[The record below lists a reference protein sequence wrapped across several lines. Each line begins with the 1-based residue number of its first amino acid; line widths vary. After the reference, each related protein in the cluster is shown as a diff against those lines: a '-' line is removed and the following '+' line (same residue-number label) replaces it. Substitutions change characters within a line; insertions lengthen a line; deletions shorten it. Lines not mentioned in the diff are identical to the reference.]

1 MSGTPSTPPPAP
13 RPFRPRTP
21 VVIGLLGGVAAGKS
35 AVAAAFAA
43 HGLRHVDADAIARSV
58 TRLPEVVAEVAAQL
72 GSDLVGADGQ
82 LDRARTAARVFA
94 DPQARSRLE
103 TIVHPPVH
111 AAIDRELTQAL
122 CHGESVLL
130 DVPLLLERGWD
141 ARCDL
146 LVYVHASPDVRRAR
160 AASRGWTAGEL
171 ERREAAQTP
180 IDEKARRAS
189 ARIDNDG
196 TLESTR
202 LQVADLL
209 AELGRTRA

>member
-1 MSGTPSTPPPAP
+1 MSGTPSTPPPAAP
-13 RPFRPRTP
+13 TFRPHPP

-43 HGLRHVDADAIARSV
+43 HGLRHVDADAIARAV
-58 TRLPEVVAEVAAQL
+58 TRLPEVVREVAAHL
-72 GSDLVGADGQ
+72 GSDLVGPDGQ
-82 LDRARTAARVFA
+82 LDRARVAAKVFA
-94 DPQARSRLE
+94 DAGARSRLE

-111 AAIDRELTQAL
+111 AAIDRELTEARS
-122 CHGESVLL
+122 HGESVLL

-146 LVYVHASPDVRRAR
+146 LVYVHASPAVRRAR
-160 AASRGWTAGEL
+160 ARARGWAEGEL

-180 IDEKARRAS
+180 IDEKERRAG

-196 TLESTR
+196 SLASMR
-202 LQVADLL
+202 AQVATLL
-209 AELGRTRA
+209 GALAGTRA